1 LNEQEKFWQGQ
12 FGDDYTQRNLG
23 PNAANLAFFT
33 PILRLARDVRSV
45 VELGC
50 GSGLNLAALRQLL
63 PQAHLTGVEINAG
76 ARALAAKMG
85 DEVIAGSLLDF
96 KPAKPTDFSFTKGV
110 LIHIAPENLERAYA
124 ALYSASRRY
133 VMVAEYYNPKPMEI
147 DYRGHS
153 ARMWKRDFAGELMD
167 RYPDLRLVDYGF
179 AWRRDPNFTQ
189 DDVTWFL
196 MEKSA

>member
-1 LNEQEKFWQGQ
+1 MTTPSAIWAQMPPTSPFL
-12 FGDDYTQRNLG
+12 
-23 PNAANLAFFT
+23 P
-33 PILRLARDVRSV
+33 PILRLVRDVRSV

-50 GSGLNLAALRQLL
+50 GAGLNLAALRQLL
-63 PQAHLTGVEINAG
+63 PQAHLTGVEINDS
-76 ARALAAKMG
+76 ARALAAKAG

-96 KPAKPTDFSFTKGV
+96 KSAKPADFAFTKGV
-110 LIHIAPENLERAYA
+110 LIHIAPENLERAFS
-124 ALYSASRRY
+124 ALYGASRRY

-179 AWRRDPNFTQ
+179 AWRRDPNFRQ